1 MSAVK
6 AKPRLALAGTLT
18 TREKLWAAMRELK
31 QFTVPELARAA
42 KVDRHAYYMSDYIT
56 GLVRAGILNKEQ
68 PARFAPAVYTL
79 LRDQGVDAPR
89 VRKDG
94 SLVPDSA
101 QERMW
106 KAMKVLRVF
115 SVSDLVIHASLP
127 DAAIAASAA
136 RSYCQWLARGKYLVP
151 LSAPGDVQRYRFMKD
166 TGAKAPQILRIKQ
179 LYDCNLGKVMAGD
192 ELQSALDTSEAA
204 S

>member
-18 TREKLWAAMRELK
+18 TREKLWAGMRELK
-31 QFTVPELARAA
+31 TFTVPELARAA
-42 KVDRHAYYMSDYIT
+42 GVDRSTYSMGDYLA
-56 GLVRAGILNKEQ
+56 GLVRAGILSKEQ

-79 LRDQGVDAPR
+79 LCDLGVDAPR

-94 SLVPDSA
+94 STVPDSA

-115 SVSDLVIHASLP
+115 SVRDLVVNASLP
-127 DAAIAASAA
+127 EAPIATGAA

-151 LSAPGDVQRYRFMKD
+151 LSAPGDVQRYRFLKD

-192 ELQSALDTSEAA
+192 ELQSALDAGA
-204 S
+204 SA